1 MDEIKLT
8 AEEREE
14 RINRIIQGLKD
25 LGYEPSD
32 AVRISSLFSSA
43 EKVVDEVA
51 ELDDLCIT

>member
-14 RINRIIQGLKD
+14 RINHILQGLKD

-43 EKVVDEVA
+43 EKVVDEVTK
-51 ELDDLCIT
+51 LDNV